1 GADLLDLFAG
11 PVLRRVR
18 HRVAAVAIGLHFQ
31 DERALAGAAPGDRLV
46 ARSLHGSDIHAVDL
60 LARNVEGGAALGKIG
75 QGRGARHRRAHGVTV
90 VLDHVDHRELPQLRH
105 VEALVD
111 LALVG
116 RAVAEIGD
124 ADEIIA
130 AVTVGEGEPRPERD
144 LGADDAMAAVEV
156 LLHAE
161 HVHGAA
167 LALGIAAAASG
178 EFGHHAVGFHPAGEH
193 VAMVAVPGYDL
204 IALLQGHLHADH
216 DGFLADIEMAETADR
231 THAVELA
238 G

>member
-1 GADLLDLFAG
+1 
-11 PVLRRVR
+11 
-18 HRVAAVAIGLHFQ
+18 VAAVAIGLHFQ
-31 DERALAGAAPGDRLV
+31 DKRALAGAAPGDRLV

-90 VLDHVDHRELPQLRH
+90 VLDHVDHGELPQLRH

-116 RAVAEIGD
+116 SAVAEIGD

-130 AVTVGEGEPRPERD
+130 AIAVGEGQTRSERD
-144 LGADDAMAAVEV
+144 LGTDDAVTTIEI
-156 LLHAE
+156 LFHAE

-167 LALGIAAAASG
+167 LALGIAAPASG
-178 EFGHHAVGFHPAGEH
+178 ELGHHAVGFHATCQH
-193 VAMVAVPGYDL
+193 VAVVTVSGYDL

-216 DGFLADIEMAETADR
+216 DGFLADVEMAETADR
-231 THAVELA
+231 THAVE
-238 G
+238 